1 MMDGINTTMSAADRA
16 AVDFAV
22 NGYNKELGVKGRTV
36 NHSLGKDD
44 FLKLLIA
51 QLSNQDPTSPIENT
65 EFIAQMAQFSSLE
78 QMTNMSAEFTKLADV
93 FRVSEASSMLGKT
106 VELNVGDT
114 TTTGVVQAATREENP
129 RVMVG
134 GRYYTMDQISAIYG
148 N

>member
-78 QMTNMSAEFTKLADV
+78 QMTNMSAEFTKLAGV

-114 TTTGVVQAATREENP
+114 TATGVVQAATREENP

>member
-1 MMDGINTTMSAADRA
+1 MDGINTTMSAADRA

-78 QMTNMSAEFTKLADV
+78 QMTNMSAEFTKLAGV

-106 VELNVGDT
+106 VTLNVGDT
-114 TTTGVVQAATREENP
+114 TATGVVQAATREENP

>member
-78 QMTNMSAEFTKLADV
+78 QMTNMSAEFTKLAGV

-106 VELNVGDT
+106 VTLNVGDT
-114 TTTGVVQAATREENP
+114 TATGVVQAATREENP

>member
-1 MMDGINTTMSAADRA
+1 MDGINTTMSAADKA

-78 QMTNMSAEFTKLADV
+78 QMTNMSAEFTKLAGV

-106 VELNVGDT
+106 VTLNVGDT

>member
-1 MMDGINTTMSAADRA
+1 MDGINTTMSAADKA
-16 AVDFAV
+16 SVDFAV

-78 QMTNMSAEFTKLADV
+78 QMTNMSAEFTKLAGV

-106 VELNVGDT
+106 VTLNVGDT
-114 TTTGVVQAATREENP
+114 TATGVVQAATREENP

>member
-1 MMDGINTTMSAADRA
+1 MDGINTTMSAADKA

-78 QMTNMSAEFTKLADV
+78 QMTNMSAEFTKLAGV

-114 TTTGVVQAATREENP
+114 TATGVVQAATREENP

>member
-78 QMTNMSAEFTKLADV
+78 QMTNMSAEFTKLAGV

-106 VELNVGDT
+106 VTLNVGDT